1 MPFRYVADEKTGMP
15 VMPEGMLELIKKDA
29 DKSLDDLF

>member
-1 MPFRYVADEKTGMP
+1 MPFRYVADRNGDP
-15 VMPEGMLELIKKDA
+15 IMPEGMVDLIKADA